1 MDDIGLAA
9 FAALLCVGLVG
20 ILEGLQH
27 QRPVFFRHGRRGILH
42 FSQICLII
50 FLVGHQMQRI
60 THYKPSLARVSFFKI
75 TEPLMSALP
84 SNRGRRM
91 LTSSSVMV

>member
-1 MDDIGLAA
+1 MKSSENSCEKFIRRY
-9 FAALLCVGLVG
+9 
-20 ILEGLQH
+20 EWRKE
-27 QRPVFFRHGRRGILH
+27 QRKKGSCRGILH

-50 FLVGHQMQRI
+50 FLIGHQMQRI